1 MPVIKQAASP
11 PPVTPVSSTV
21 PSHQSAQTSPGAD
34 PGPVIN
40 ASESDLGDYLNQP
53 VQNILAQLGVPPLP
67 QPAPPSD
74 APPPAAPPPGAAG
87 NQMTG
92 MLTSLLTQ
100 MIQPVT
106 DALGMLGPGVF
117 SNLDPSQMLSGISNT
132 LGSAAQLV
140 QPAMANV
147 AGAWQGEAA
156 TAAMA
161 QTGAALTDGAQ
172 VSSQATALSNSLST
186 AAASVQQA
194 QSQLIAILNQFS
206 ATIAAIGPN
215 IIFPWGIAQAIAAA
229 NQAVTM
235 STAVMTELQGS
246 LGTESANTTAI
257 GAPVSLT
264 SARITGPG
272 LASAGTPSSAAT
284 AVSGLGTNLL
294 ATPGAAASAPA
305 AAAGSAPASAFA
317 PLVQAVAMPAM
328 EGVGA
333 ATSAMQGAGV
343 GAGVPTQSGVNGA
356 SGGPSGVNTGAGRS
370 SAGGGAGI
378 VPPSGV
384 PLETIQSRLS
394 SAPTVPV
401 TDAAPEAM
409 SAGALSPPPMSG
421 APMMGGAPMAGAA
434 RASAGRSHTAAAFL
448 HTSDQG
454 DEIVGDLG
462 SVAPAVIG
470 QPDTVASPDIELRI

>member
-1 MPVIKQAASP
+1 MPVIKQVASP

-87 NQMTG
+87 NQMAG

-264 SARITGPG
+264 SARITGAG

-294 ATPGAAASAPA
+294 AAPGAAASAP

-333 ATSAMQGAGV
+333 ATSAMQGAGA
-343 GAGVPTQSGVNGA
+343 GAGVPTQSGAPGA
-356 SGGPSGVNTGAGRS
+356 SGGPSVVNTGAGRS

-378 VPPSGV
+378 VAPSGV
-384 PLETIQSRLS
+384 SLETIQSRLS

-409 SAGALSPPPMSG
+409 NAGALTPPPMSG
-421 APMMGGAPMAGAA
+421 APMMGGAPLAGGA

>member
-1 MPVIKQAASP
+1 M
-11 PPVTPVSSTV
+11 

-34 PGPVIN
+34 PGPIIN

-74 APPPAAPPPGAAG
+74 APPPAAPPPGATG

-147 AGAWQGEAA
+147 AGAWQGDAA

-161 QTGAALTDGAQ
+161 QTSAALTDGTQ

-246 LGTESANTTAI
+246 LGTESANTTAV
-257 GAPVSLT
+257 GAPVSLS

-272 LASAGTPSSAAT
+272 LATAGTPSSAAT

-294 ATPGAAASAPA
+294 AAPGAAASAPA
-305 AAAGSAPASAFA
+305 AAGSAPASAFT

-333 ATSAMQGAGV
+333 ATSAMQGAGA
-343 GAGVPTQSGVNGA
+343 GAGVPTPSGAPGA
-356 SGGPSGVNTGAGRS
+356 SGGPSGLNPGAGRS
-370 SAGGGAGI
+370 GAGGGGGAGI

-421 APMMGGAPMAGAA
+421 APMMGGAPMAGGA

-470 QPDTVASPDIELRI
+470 QPETVASPDIELRI